1 MAGTSAPRI
10 RLDRRRLLIGGGAG
24 LGLVVAWGL
33 WPRSYAPNLTAGP
46 GESLFGAW
54 VKIGRDGQVRV
65 AVPQAEMGQ
74 GVYTALPQILADELG
89 ADWKLIGVEPAPL
102 NPLYAN
108 PLAAQTLFAAAL
120 GGLPEKVQRSHAA
133 RADLMLTAG
142 STSVRMFEDDLRQAG
157 AAARVLLCKAAAR
170 RWGVDWQSCGTA
182 GNAVI
187 HGNQRLGFGELAEA
201 AARETAP
208 AQPPLRGGDAS
219 RLYGQPL
226 PRLDAPAKLDGTANF
241 AADIRL
247 PNLVHAAIRQGP
259 VGETELVHVD
269 RAAANRVR
277 GMLSIVTTK
286 HWVAAVASNWWAAER
301 ALQAMRPRFRN
312 PATVVNDDSIDAAL
326 DAALEGDG
334 ARIEARGDLAAEFR
348 GARVVTADYHVGLA
362 PHASLEPMTCTADY
376 AQGRLS
382 LWLPTQAPGLA
393 RAAAA
398 AALGIDPARVTVHG
412 MLGGGSFGAKL
423 EVDAAVQAA
432 LISQSVGRPVQLT
445 WPRDEDLRR
454 DRFRP
459 AAAARLTAKLGQG
472 GTISAWLA
480 KIAAPSTGREL
491 AARLLAGDPVAAAGL
506 ALPGREDPS
515 AVEGAAPAYAI
526 PNLAVDHHPAE
537 IGVPTGYWRSG
548 AHSYTC
554 FFAESFVDELA
565 HVANRDPLSFRMA
578 MLGNQPR
585 LARCLQ
591 TAAQLGGWQGGE
603 PGSGQGLAAHAF
615 RGSYIAVMAEAHL
628 TPQREIVVERL
639 VAAVDCGRVVNPD
652 LVRQQIEG
660 GLLFGLA
667 AALGAAATFSENI
680 ADVQT
685 FADLN
690 LPTLA
695 NTPDITVEI
704 LPSGSDP
711 GGVSELAVPPT
722 APAIA
727 NALQTATGTR
737 FRRLPLLSDAE

>member
-1 MAGTSAPRI
+1 MAGKPASRI

-24 LGLVVAWGL
+24 LGLVVAWSF
-33 WPRSYAPNLTAGP
+33 WPRSYAPNLTAAP

-54 VKIGRDGQVRV
+54 LKIGRDGHVAI

-89 ADWKLIGVEPAPL
+89 ADWQRVGVEPAPL

-108 PLAAQTLFAAAL
+108 PLAARSLFELAL
-120 GGLPEKVQRSHAA
+120 GGLPEQLQRSHAA
-133 RADLMLTAG
+133 RAGLVLTAC
-142 STSVRMFEDDLRQAG
+142 STSVRNFEEPLRQAG
-157 AAARVLLCKAAAR
+157 AAARVLLCKAAAA
-170 RWGVDWQSCGTA
+170 RWGVDWQACGTA
-182 GNAVI
+182 HGVVI

-201 AARETAP
+201 AARHRP
-208 AQPPLRGGDAS
+208 PSQLPLRGEGA

-226 PRLDAPAKLDGTANF
+226 PRLDAPAKIDGSANF
-241 AADIRL
+241 AADVRL
-247 PNLVHAAIRQGP
+247 PGMVFAAIRQGP
-259 VGETELVHVD
+259 IGETELVQVD
-269 RAAANRVR
+269 RAAADRVR
-277 GMLSIVTTK
+277 GVLSVVTTR
-286 HWVAAVASNWWAAER
+286 HWVAAVATNWWAAER
-301 ALQAMRPRFRN
+301 ALHAMRPRFRL
-312 PATVVNDDSIDAAL
+312 PAAVVNDDSIDAAL
-326 DAALEGDG
+326 TTAFDGDG
-334 ARIEARGDLAAEFR
+334 RRIEGRGDLATAFR
-348 GARVVTADYHVGLA
+348 GARVVTAEYHVGLA
-362 PHASLEPMTCTADY
+362 PHAALEPMTCTADY
-376 AQGRLS
+376 AHGRLS

-398 AALGIDPARVTVHG
+398 DALGIDPARVIVHP
-412 MLGGGSFGAKL
+412 MLGGGAFGARL
-423 EVDAAVQAA
+423 EHAVAVQAA
-432 LISQSVGRPVQLT
+432 LLSQSVARPVQLT

-459 AAAARLTAKLGQG
+459 PAAARLTAKLGQG
-472 GTISAWLA
+472 GTIEAWLA
-480 KIAAPSTGREL
+480 KVAAPETGREL
-491 AARLLAGDPVAAAGL
+491 ASRLIGGDPVVAASL
-506 ALPGREDPS
+506 ALPGGGDPS
-515 AVEGAAPAYAI
+515 AVAGAMPAYAI
-526 PNLAVDHHPAE
+526 PHAAIDHHPAE

-578 MLGNQPR
+578 MLGDQPR

-615 RGSYIAVMAEAHL
+615 RGSFIAVMAEARL

-667 AALGAAATFSENI
+667 AALGASTSFTENV
-680 ADVQT
+680 ADAQGL
-685 FADLN
+685 ADLG

-695 NTPDITVEI
+695 GTPDITVEI

-737 FRRLPLLSDAE
+737 FRRLPLLSEVE

>member
-1 MAGTSAPRI
+1 MAGKPASRI

-54 VKIGRDGQVRV
+54 LKIGHDGQVRV

-89 ADWKLIGVEPAPL
+89 ADWKLVGVEPAPL

-108 PLAAQTLFAAAL
+108 PLAARSLFEAAL
-120 GGLPEKVQRSHAA
+120 GRLPDSVQRSHAV
-133 RADLMLTAG
+133 RAGLVLTAC
-142 STSVRMFEDDLRQAG
+142 STSVRAFEDDLRQAG

-170 RWGVDWQSCGTA
+170 RWGVDWQACGTA
-182 GNAVI
+182 GGTVI
-187 HGNQRLGFGELAEA
+187 HGNQRLGFGDLAEA

-208 AQPPLRGGDAS
+208 GNPPLRGGDAG

-226 PRLDAPAKLDGTANF
+226 PRLDAPPKIDGSAQF
-241 AADIRL
+241 AGDVRL
-247 PNLVHAAIRQGP
+247 PNMAFAAIRQGP
-259 VGETELVHVD
+259 IGATALTQID
-269 RAAANRVR
+269 RAAADRVR
-277 GMLSIVTTK
+277 GMLQVVT
-286 HWVAAVASNWWAAER
+286 HDQWVAAVASNGWAAQR
-301 ALQAMRPRFRN
+301 ALAAMKPRFRQ
-312 PATVVNDDSIDAAL
+312 PAAVVNDDSIEAAL
-326 DAALEGDG
+326 AGALDGDG
-334 ARIEARGDLAAEFR
+334 TRVEARGDLASAFR
-348 GARVVTADYHVGLA
+348 GARVVTADYRVGLA
-362 PHASLEPMTCTADY
+362 PHAPLEPTTCTADY
-376 AQGRLS
+376 AHGRLS
-382 LWLPTQAPGLA
+382 LWLPSQAPGLA

-398 AALGIDPARVTVHG
+398 AALGIDPARVTVHA
-412 MLGGGSFGAKL
+412 MLGGGAFGARL
-423 EVDAAVQAA
+423 ESDVAAQAA
-432 LISQSVGRPVQLT
+432 LIARAVARPVQLT

-459 AAAARLTAKLGQG
+459 AAAARLTARFGPN
-472 GTISAWLA
+472 GTVSAWLA
-480 KIAAPSTGREL
+480 KIAAPATGREL
-491 AARLLAGDPVAAAGL
+491 ARRLLGGDPVAKAGL
-506 ALPGREDPS
+506 ALPGTGDPF

-526 PNLAVDHHPAE
+526 PHLAVDHHPAE

-554 FFAESFVDELA
+554 FFTESFVDELA

-603 PGSGQGLAAHAF
+603 PGSGQGIAAHAF

-667 AALGAAATFSENI
+667 AVLGPAATFTENVADLQGI
-680 ADVQT
+680 ADL
-685 FADLN
+685 D

-695 NTPDITVEI
+695 STPDITVEI